1 MFDYYFI
8 TNSML
13 SFLWKNF

>member
-1 MFDYYFI
+1 MHHKFI

-13 SFLWKNF
+13 IKSN